1 MFLVPDSLVSGG
13 QRVKLL
19 DFGLA
24 KVLNEEVHRTADGNI
39 LGTPLYMAPE
49 QWQGGHRSGVKSD
62 VYALGALFFELLV
75 GHPPF
80 HGGTP
85 SELMYQ
91 HVNRQA
97 PLLSELALEVPPQL
111 DGLLALMLAKAPATR
126 PRMEEVAQLLEP
138 VRRESETKG
147 PLALWGNRPV
157 HVGEHETD
165 GLSDTLG
172 PQPVK
177 IEKEGVTENQL
188 GASLASEALPGV
200 IAAPAPAVAPTPA
213 VVPAPTVERTPTPER
228 TPPPVDAE
236 GGGTKLSPPSAAA
249 RSSSLSAIS
258 VSVAP
263 VRRHALW
270 PFITAGIVGLV
281 LMTVLGVALRRQR
294 HPKESLGTTPVS
306 APHSA
311 ATPTVPVELPTPVAA
326 PQPIAAPRPVAV
338 PVPVTVDPPSVDE
351 SAESSRKVNKRKRRS
366 RSNAHDVPAGPKTD
380 EPMTIFRE
388 H

>member
-1 MFLVPDSLVSGG
+1 
-13 QRVKLL
+13 
-19 DFGLA
+19 
-24 KVLNEEVHRTADGNI
+24 
-39 LGTPLYMAPE
+39 
-49 QWQGGHRSGVKSD
+49 
-62 VYALGALFFELLV
+62 
-75 GHPPF
+75 
-80 HGGTP
+80 
-85 SELMYQ
+85 MYQ

-97 PLLSELALEVPPQL
+97 PLLSELALGAAARWAAGTDVGQSPCHASS
-111 DGLLALMLAKAPATR
+111 DGGRGAVARAS
-126 PRMEEVAQLLEP
+126 EEGIRDQGTAGSVG
-138 VRRESETKG
+138 ESTSS
-147 PLALWGNRPV
+147 

-177 IEKEGVTENQL
+177 IEKEGVTENRL

-200 IAAPAPAVAPTPA
+200 IAAPAPALVPTPA

-228 TPPPVDAE
+228 TAPPVDAE

-311 ATPTVPVELPTPVAA
+311 ATPTVPVELPPPVAT
-326 PQPIAAPRPVAV
+326 PQPIAAPRPGAV
-338 PVPVTVDPPSVDE
+338 PVAVTVEPPSLDE
-351 SAESSRKVNKRKRRS
+351 SAESSRKFNKRKRRS
-366 RSNAHDVPAGPKTD
+366 RSNAHDVPASPKTD

>member
-1 MFLVPDSLVSGG
+1 
-13 QRVKLL
+13 
-19 DFGLA
+19 
-24 KVLNEEVHRTADGNI
+24 
-39 LGTPLYMAPE
+39 MAPE

-126 PRMEEVAQLLEP
+126 PRMEDVAQLLEP
-138 VRRESETKG
+138 VRRESETRG

-177 IEKEGVTENQL
+177 IEKEGVTENRL

-200 IAAPAPAVAPTPA
+200 IAAPAPALVPTTA

-228 TPPPVDAE
+228 TAPPVDAE

-258 VSVAP
+258 VSVTP

-311 ATPTVPVELPTPVAA
+311 ATPTVPVELPPPVAT
-326 PQPIAAPRPVAV
+326 PQPIAAPRPGAV
-338 PVPVTVDPPSVDE
+338 PVAVTVEPPSLDE
-351 SAESSRKVNKRKRRS
+351 SAESSRKFNKRKRRS
-366 RSNAHDVPAGPKTD
+366 RSNAHDVPASPKTD